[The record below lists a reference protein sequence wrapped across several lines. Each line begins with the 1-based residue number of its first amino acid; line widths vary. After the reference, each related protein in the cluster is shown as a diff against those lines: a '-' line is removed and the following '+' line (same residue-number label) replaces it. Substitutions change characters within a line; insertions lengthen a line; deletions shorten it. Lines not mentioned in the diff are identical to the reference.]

1 MHSTLLSIFC
11 FISHYFEKCANTG
24 GIPPH
29 TPRFITHQPCL
40 SQSSRQEDVTP
51 YGPHTVYTTA
61 SNRLRNVRPFLTLA
75 ALHRQCILLHG
86 LNYHLDLLSKLL
98 IISILLLASQKR
110 LALGI
115 PTQSSFIQRKLT
127 AYYSAYISYRGTPIF
142 VKHVNYSLYIL
153 LRTKDLESSHIIY
166 LSIIFII
173 DI

>member
-75 ALHRQCILLHG
+75 ALHHRCILLHSPIH
-86 LNYHLDLLSKLL
+86 HLDLLSKLL
-98 IISILLLASQKR
+98 NLLSCYLLLRNGWHSGF
-110 LALGI
+110 LL
-115 PTQSSFIQRKLT
+115 QSSFIQRKLT
-127 AYYSAYISYRGTPIF
+127 AYYSAYISYRGTPIL
-142 VKHVNYSLYIL
+142 VKHVNYSFTL
-153 LRTKDLESSHIIY
+153 L
-166 LSIIFII
+166 
-173 DI
+173 